1 MSLPDTTTTL
11 GAVTNPLPREIASF
25 GAVHLDVTDLRR
37 STAFWQDVIGL
48 TVRTTGATTVDL
60 GTATETLVTIHSGA
74 TASFQQ
80 RHSGLYHLA
89 IHPPTEPDFARIL
102 LRLARAG
109 WRLSPTD
116 HVMSKA
122 IYLLDPDGIT
132 VEITLETPERMRET
146 VMSDGAMHV
155 VHSDGTISSGRDPLD
170 VQAVLATLHD
180 DDTSVP
186 VPVGTRVGHVH
197 LYVGDLDAAYQFY
210 AGLGFNPALY
220 VPRFGIGDLGAGGA
234 FNHRIA
240 VNTWQGQGAPQT
252 PEGTARMRH
261 FTIRLDTGERLE
273 AALPTLTKATET
285 DVGYLTHD
293 PSGNM
298 ILLAHPGA

>member
-1 MSLPDTTTTL
+1 VSLPDATTKL
-11 GAVTNPLPREIASF
+11 GAVANPLSREIATF
-25 GAVHLDVTDLRR
+25 GAVHLDVTDLQR

-48 TVRTTGATTVDL
+48 AVRTTTANSVGL
-60 GTATETLVTIHSGA
+60 GTATETLVTIHAGA
-74 TASFQQ
+74 HAAFQQ

-89 IHPPTEPDFARIL
+89 IHPPSEPDFARIL

-109 WRLSPTD
+109 WRISPTD

-132 VEITLETPERMRET
+132 VEITLETPWRMREM
-146 VMSDGAMHV
+146 VLSDGGPHV
-155 VHSDGTISSGRDPLD
+155 VHTDGTISSGRDPLD

-180 DDTSVP
+180 DDTTVP
-186 VPVGTRVGHVH
+186 VPVGTRIGHVH
-197 LYVGDLDAAYQFY
+197 LYVGDLDAAYKFY

-220 VPRFGIGDLGAGGA
+220 APRFGAGDLGAGGA

-261 FTIRLDTGERLE
+261 FTIRLDSGERLD
-273 AALPTLTKATET
+273 AALPTLSAATET
-285 DVGYLTHD
+285 DAGYLTRD
-293 PSGNM
+293 PSGNA